1 VVYGFDDFF
10 ADMPRA
16 GRRGGGEKSDENAVV
31 AAGHPIAVA
40 GAVHTQGAV
49 KVSECFVM
57 VSGLRMVE
65 RHGEK
70 SERHALGGAAV
81 PFAAEVLCK
90 L

>member
-1 VVYGFDDFF
+1 VVHGFDDFF

-16 GRRGGGEKSDENAVV
+16 GRRGGGETSDENAVG

-40 GAVHTQGAV
+40 GAVDTQGAV
-49 KVSECFVM
+49 QVSERFVM
-57 VSGLRMVE
+57 VSGLQMVE
-65 RHGEK
+65 RHDEE

-81 PFAAEVLCK
+81 PFAAEVLCE